1 VSFRQRF
8 SEPNGYRSG
17 AGFSLCGLDLAR
29 TKPHRLKPAPPKT
42 SAGIFAFAVMILIT
56 TSNVI
61 VPQRDVDSPGVLRK
75 TLGLLRRPMMLVALL
90 E

>member
-1 VSFRQRF
+1 
-8 SEPNGYRSG
+8 
-17 AGFSLCGLDLAR
+17 
-29 TKPHRLKPAPPKT
+29 
-42 SAGIFAFAVMILIT
+42 VMILIT